1 MSPEERTA
9 VSRHLIA
16 LLLLT
21 AAILPAQD
29 RDLRRGPWTAQQ
41 VPDGWV
47 LLKTRH
53 YQIQSECG
61 IEKARRLG
69 DHMEAMNKVYRAMFP
84 PGKGGDKPNAIKLF
98 KDHDGFVRY
107 GRAPGAAAY
116 YSMNDREMVCYD
128 TGTWSDEVEAPT
140 TEAGADA
147 ARPEDGADAE
157 TELQKKIASMN
168 KAMEM
173 DLLGA
178 AAHEGWHQYFHWY
191 VVSWVEL
198 PSWINEGMGDYFY
211 TAVPKKVKGQKVPAE
226 LGRIFPM
233 RLVSLK
239 LAQPRNRLHKIEE
252 LLHYTQR
259 QYYADPGVCYAQGWA
274 LCQFLLHSGNPKY
287 AKVVPTFIRL
297 VKDDTNMDT
306 VTTKAFKGI
315 DMEQLQQD
323 FLDWLGKQQIS

>member
-1 MSPEERTA
+1 MIR
-9 VSRHLIA
+9 RFLA

-21 AAILPAQD
+21 ASLLPAQY
-29 RDLRRGPWTAQQ
+29 RDLRRGPWTPQQ

-47 LLKTRH
+47 LEKTQH
-53 YQIQSECG
+53 YQVQSECG
-61 IEKARRLG
+61 VEKARRLG
-69 DHMEAMNKVYRAMFP
+69 VHMEAMNKVYRAMFP

-98 KDHDGFVRY
+98 KDRDGFLQY
-107 GRAPGAAAY
+107 GRMPGAAAY

-128 TGTWSDEVEAPT
+128 TGTWSDEIEAPVT
-140 TEAGADA
+140 GSGGDA
-147 ARPEDGADAE
+147 AAPAEDDDGE
-157 TELQKKIASMN
+157 SELLKKIARMD
-168 KAMEM
+168 KAMQM

-211 TAVPKKVKGQKVPAE
+211 TAVPKKVRGQKVPAE
-226 LGRIFPM
+226 LGRTFPM

-239 LAQPRNRLHKIEE
+239 MAQPGNGLHKLSE
-252 LLHYTQR
+252 LIHYTQR
-259 QYYADPGVCYAQGWA
+259 EYYSDPGVCYAQGWA

-297 VKDDTNMDT
+297 VKDDTNMDA
-306 VTTKAFKGI
+306 VTAKAFKGI
-315 DMEQLQQD
+315 DLDKLQQEWLQW
-323 FLDWLGKQQIS
+323 LDKQQIE